1 MARNLAGT
9 YLPPGN
15 GGVVYPSPNEWP
27 ITVHAITAI
36 TRSLQ
41 AQVTAPGHGIT
52 ISANQSTPKV
62 DFTQVKGMYQIN
74 GQFAFVTSVID
85 SDNITVALDTS
96 QYSSYQSGGF
106 LNVIVSPV
114 PIDPLTNT
122 FA

>member
-1 MARNLAGT
+1 MVRNLAGT
-9 YLPPGN
+9 NIPAGN

-27 ITVHAITAI
+27 VTVYAITAI
-36 TRSLQ
+36 TKAPQ
-41 AQVTAPGHGIT
+41 AQVTAAGHGIT

-62 DFTQVKGMYQIN
+62 DFTQVKGMSQIN

-85 SDNITVALDTS
+85 ASNFTIALDTTQFS
-96 QYSSYQSGGF
+96 TYTSGGF
-106 LNVIVSPV
+106 VNVIVSPA